1 MMTLTLRRLALSLAG
16 VLFASAGG
24 SAHADGLPQDP
35 LARFEAPV
43 CPGVI
48 GLQQAA
54 AEQMVSRI
62 RTNAEELGLRLAD
75 PESCDPNV
83 VVSFLADGGDYLRR
97 LADERPHVFANLS
110 NTERRDLLSETG
122 PARAWLSTQI
132 RTRDGMRVGERENL
146 VELPQAAMWSAHSRI
161 YRPVRRDI
169 LSAMVLFDRDAIR
182 GLTVDQ
188 LADYAIMRSLARTYP
203 EQAGRERRSIL
214 TLFDEGGSAPAALTA
229 FDRAYLAG
237 LYRGIPN
244 LPASARL
251 EGLPQDND
259 PGGE

>member
-1 MMTLTLRRLALSLAG
+1 MMNSTLRRLALCMAATLFALAG
-16 VLFASAGG
+16 GT
-24 SAHADGLPQDP
+24 AHADGLPQDP

-48 GLQQAA
+48 GLRQAA

-75 PESCDPNV
+75 PESCDPNL
-83 VVSFLADGGDYLRR
+83 VVSFLVDGRDYLRR
-97 LADERPHVFANLS
+97 LAEERPYVFANLTAS
-110 NTERRDLLSETG
+110 ERNDLLEGAG
-122 PARAWLSTQI
+122 PVRAWLSTQI

-146 VELPQAAMWSAHSRI
+146 VDVPRAAMWSAHSRI

-169 LSAMVLFDRDAIR
+169 LSATVLIDRDAV
-182 GLTVDQ
+182 GDLTVDQ
-188 LADYAIMRSLARTYP
+188 LADYATMRGLAQVFP
-203 EQAGRERRSIL
+203 DNAGSERRSIL
-214 TLFDEGGSAPAALTA
+214 ELFEEGGAPPAELTE
-229 FDRAYLAG
+229 FDRAYLVG

-251 EGLPQDND
+251 NGLPPADQS
-259 PGGE
+259 GAE